1 MIAPE
6 RFYTAKEGPPK
17 QADILSAGVSRLIA
31 PDRFTPSAWD
41 ALDEHHLQVAG
52 EGPSRPPLNL
62 ATGHALVMVTSH
74 DCHFDKEWNRRVR
87 QLMKDGYDEAEASDL
102 AEADETLDR
111 TFTASPLLDPADVDV
126 DRGNLMAG
134 RVLGYLPVPASDAGL
149 VPEAVVDLTYRCT
162 LDRMDIARLACV
174 SNEVRAQLRFA
185 LARLDSLRSPEIG
198 FRIEEV
204 LGKEISDVVIP
215 KSNPLVV
222 EFHFG
227 DGTTIKLLQR
237 PGEPGPGPGGTA
249 VA

>member
-1 MIAPE
+1 MMPSE
-6 RFYTAKEGPPK
+6 RFYATADGPPK
-17 QADILSAGVSRLIA
+17 QGDILFAGVSRLIA
-31 PDRFTPSAWD
+31 PDRFTPAAWD
-41 ALDEHHLQVAG
+41 ALDEHHLEVPAD
-52 EGPSRPPLNL
+52 GPSRPPLNL
-62 ATGHALVMVTSH
+62 AAGHALVMVTSH

-87 QLMKDGYDEAEASDL
+87 QLMKDGYDEASAIDL

-111 TFTASPLLDPADVDV
+111 TFTASPLLDPADLDV

-134 RVLGYLPVPASDAGL
+134 RMLGYLPVPASDDGL

-162 LDRMDIARLACV
+162 LDRLDIARLACV

-204 LGKEISDVVIP
+204 IGKEIADVVIS

-227 DGTTIKLLQR
+227 DGTMIELLQR
-237 PGEPGPGPGGTA
+237 PGEPGPGPGRAA

>member
-1 MIAPE
+1 MMSSKH
-6 RFYTAKEGPPK
+6 FYEMADGPPK
-17 QADILSAGVSRLIA
+17 QGDILFAGVSRLMA
-31 PDRFTPSAWD
+31 PDRFTPAAWD
-41 ALDEHHLQVAG
+41 ALDEHHLKVPG

-87 QLMKDGYDEAEASDL
+87 QLMKDGHEEATASAL
-102 AEADETLDR
+102 AESDETLDR
-111 TFTASPLLDPADVDV
+111 TFTASPLLDPVNLEVDH
-126 DRGNLMAG
+126 GNLMAG
-134 RVLGYLPVPASDAGL
+134 RILGYLPVPASDDGL

-162 LDRMDIARLACV
+162 LDRLDIVRLACV

-204 LGKEISDVVIP
+204 IGKEITNVVIP
-215 KSNPLVV
+215 KSNPLLV

-227 DGTTIKLLQR
+227 DGTKIKLLQQ
-237 PGEPGPGPGGTA
+237 PGEPGPGIGRAT